1 MTKCRA
7 CGAATDAFLCQS
19 DANKLEQALAELPA
33 GIRDLEITAT
43 RQARVGNLPA
53 PPKPDVD
60 PDPLIG
66 PLHDTCPHDSCTRIR
81 HEMAAAIG
89 LTLPAHLRTRD
100 ARVALVATDLPLAPA
115 AALLHARA
123 VNAIGTW
130 IRHLC
135 ETRGIDPPTATR
147 GTWLI
152 RSRLYIAHNRMH
164 VREPGKV
171 FVPLAEQSVTVA
183 TSWLMTNL
191 DAIRMDEAAAEIHT
205 KVLALTAQIAATV
218 DRQDPGVF
226 AGPCNAPDVR
236 VIVDGDGLRPVVS
249 TCGADV
255 MAKAGEPV
263 ATCSAC
269 GMAYDLAE
277 RKAWLLSQM
286 PDHVATSRDI
296 ANALTSIDA
305 PLTSAM
311 IRKMVFSRE
320 ILPRG
325 TDAKG
330 HATFRVGDVL
340 DVLARRA
347 ERKSRNGRM
356 SA

>member
-1 MTKCRA
+1 LTSISCMV
-7 CGAATDAFLCQS
+7 CGAATDAFMCARCG
-19 DANKLEQALAELPA
+19 DKLEQALAELPA

-53 PPKPDVD
+53 PPKPDD
-60 PDPLIG
+60 IPRLAESETAQIPAALRSRMG
-66 PLHDTCPHDSCTRIR
+66 RI
-81 HEMAAAIG
+81 
-89 LTLPAHLRTRD
+89 TL
-100 ARVALVATDLPLAPA
+100 VETDLPFAPA
-115 AALLHARA
+115 AALLYGRA
-123 VNAIGTW
+123 VNAIWTW
-130 IRHLC
+130 TRHLT
-135 ETRGIDPPTATR
+135 EARGLTYTGPANID
-147 GTWLI
+147 GMCLWL
-152 RSRLYIAHNRMH
+152 L
-164 VREPGKV
+164 
-171 FVPLAEQSVTVA
+171 
-183 TSWLMTNL
+183 TNL
-191 DAIRMDEAAAEIHT
+191 DSIRMDEAAAEIHT

-286 PDHVATSRDI
+286 PDHVASPRDI
-296 ANALTSIDA
+296 ANALTSIA
-305 PLTSAM
+305 EPVTPSM
-311 IRKMVFSRE
+311 IRQMGFRSE

-325 TDAKG
+325 VDG
-330 HATFRVGDVL
+330 RGYATYRVGDVL